1 MELISSLTP
10 GRFFCD
16 LESKIRPAF
25 VKNNAGL
32 IFGCSLKETI
42 LMPYTIKNSCHLEFL
57 PVRLFFSN
65 IAIIRF
71 TVSIRLISSG
81 VMPSFK
87 TLSIK
92 SVS

>member
-10 GRFFCD
+10 GQFFCD

-42 LMPYTIKNSCHLEFL
+42 LMPYTIQKFL
-57 PVRLFFSN
+57 
-65 IAIIRF
+65 
-71 TVSIRLISSG
+71 
-81 VMPSFK
+81 SFRIFAGSFIF
-87 TLSIK
+87 L
-92 SVS
+92 

>member
-32 IFGCSLKETI
+32 IFGCSLKD
-42 LMPYTIKNSCHLEFL
+42 YTYAIYSRKFL
-57 PVRLFFSN
+57 
-65 IAIIRF
+65 
-71 TVSIRLISSG
+71 
-81 VMPSFK
+81 SFRIFAGSFIF
-87 TLSIK
+87 L
-92 SVS
+92 